1 MRSYPLYTILLLC
14 LVILVV
20 DILAFYWLL
29 SITELISIQSIKII
43 IYCAFWLFTIG
54 LVSAIIILKT
64 RLDKIHLY
72 KKQVFTSSLYGLVVS
87 SLVPKF
93 IFVVII
99 SILNLSNYAF
109 SEKESFI
116 VIPILGLFS
125 GFLPFFVILYAVFHA
140 VHQFKVHKTK
150 VRCDR
155 LPEGLKGIKKGKF
168 RIKNFLVY
176 DLARCLETGE
186 LWKNSKHI
194 LRWSMKIKSTI
205 TGVNS

>member
-72 KKQVFTSSLYGLVVS
+72 KKQVYISSLYGLVVS

-109 SEKESFI
+109 SE
-116 VIPILGLFS
+116 
-125 GFLPFFVILYAVFHA
+125 
-140 VHQFKVHKTK
+140 
-150 VRCDR
+150 
-155 LPEGLKGIKKGKF
+155 
-168 RIKNFLVY
+168 
-176 DLARCLETGE
+176 
-186 LWKNSKHI
+186 
-194 LRWSMKIKSTI
+194 
-205 TGVNS
+205 